1 MRHGLRASTWRA
13 MQHKTPN
20 PSHARSRCALRS
32 KLRIVCG
39 GMEFPTCGT
48 ASWSRSAVV
57 LKATVGAL
65 IGVAAERRRETN
77 ALPE

>member
-1 MRHGLRASTWRA
+1 
-13 MQHKTPN
+13 
-20 PSHARSRCALRS
+20 
-32 KLRIVCG
+32 
-39 GMEFPTCGT
+39 MEFPTCGT